1 MGTIPQARSLSE
13 PGPVSA
19 LRSVTPSDTVDL
31 ADGTCRGF
39 HCNVAGNVA
48 FHDFT
53 GNAVT
58 LTVLAGVSY
67 PYSASRILA
76 AGTTATGIFALY

>member
-1 MGTIPQARSLSE
+1 MT
-13 PGPVSA
+13 
-19 LRSVTPSDTVDL
+19 TSDTVDL
-31 ADGTCRGF
+31 PDGTCRGF
-39 HCNVAGNVA
+39 HCNGAGNVA

-67 PYSASRILA
+67 PYAARRILSTS
-76 AGTTATGIFALY
+76 TTATGIFALY